1 MLSLHFEFATSNH
14 ILFGSGTVSK
24 VPEAAQVLGRRPF
37 ILHDLSGLSYPLIE
51 QLKTLGL
58 SPLPCPVR
66 GEPTAQSVMDALH
79 AAREGACDIVIAI
92 GGGSTLDTGK
102 TVAVMLTNPG
112 DLFDYLEVVGM
123 GQKFKNPSAP
133 CIAIPT
139 TAGTGSEVTRNAVI
153 TIPEHHLKVS
163 LRSPYLLPMYAV
175 VDPEL
180 TYSLPP
186 TITANTGLDALTQLI
201 EPFVCNAPSPLTD
214 AVCRDGIPR
223 IARGLLPSYRNGQ
236 DAAAREEMSLAS
248 MFGGMA
254 LANAQLGAVHGLASP
269 LGGMTSAPHGAICA
283 RLLPIVMEANLNSL
297 SKRLPDS
304 PALPRYHEVARF
316 LTGDASAAGEDGTK
330 WVLNLCREMN
340 IRPLAE
346 YGLKSDD
353 FPVLIAQARNASS
366 MKGNPVVLT
375 DGELKAILEKAI

>member
-1 MLSLHFEFATSNH
+1 MHFEFSTSNH
-14 ILFGSGTVSK
+14 ILFGPGTVSK
-24 VPEAAQVLGRRPF
+24 VPEAAQGLGRRPF
-37 ILHDLSGLSYPLIE
+37 VLHDLSGLSDPLIE

-58 SPLPCPVR
+58 SPVPCPVR

-92 GGGSTLDTGK
+92 GGGSTLDSGK
-102 TVAVMLTNPG
+102 TVAVMLSNPG
-112 DLFDYLEVVGM
+112 DLFDYLEIVGLR
-123 GQKFKNPSAP
+123 QKFENSSAP
-133 CIAIPT
+133 FIAIPT

-153 TIPEHHLKVS
+153 AIPEHRLKVS
-163 LRSPYLLPMYAV
+163 LRSPYLLPRYAV

-186 TITANTGLDALTQLI
+186 IITANTGLDALTQLI

-223 IARGLLPSYRNGQ
+223 IARGLLPSYRNGK

-269 LGGMTSAPHGAICA
+269 LGGLTSAPHGAICA
-283 RLLPIVMEANLNSL
+283 RLLPIVMEANLNAL

-304 PALPRYHEVARF
+304 PALPRYSEVARL
-316 LTGDASAAGEDGTK
+316 LTGDASAAGEDGAN
-330 WVLNLCREMN
+330 WVWNICREMK
-340 IRPLAE
+340 IKPLTE
-346 YGLKSDD
+346 FGLKSSDMLGL
-353 FPVLIAQARNASS
+353 VVQARKASS

-375 DGELKAILEKAI
+375 DGELTDILEKAK

>member
-1 MLSLHFEFATSNH
+1 VISLHFEFATSNH
-14 ILFGSGTVSK
+14 ILFGPGSVSK

-37 ILHDLSGLSYPLIE
+37 VLHDLSGLADPLIE

-58 SPLPCPVR
+58 TSLPFPVR
-66 GEPTAQSVMDALH
+66 GEPTVQSVMNALH
-79 AAREGACDIVIAI
+79 AARERACDIVIAI

-102 TVAVMLTNPG
+102 AVAVMLTNPG
-112 DLFDYLEVVGM
+112 DLFDYLEVVGK
-123 GQKFKNPSAP
+123 GKKFEIPSAP
-133 CIAIPT
+133 CFAIPT
-139 TAGTGSEVTRNAVI
+139 TSGTGSEVTRNAVI
-153 TIPEHHLKVS
+153 SIPERRLKVS
-163 LRSPYLLPMYAV
+163 LRSPCLLPRYAV

-201 EPFVCNAPSPLTD
+201 EPFICNAPTPLTD

-223 IARGLLPSYRNGQ
+223 ISRGLLPSYRNGR

-269 LGGMTSAPHGAICA
+269 IGGLINAPHGAICA
-283 RLLPIVMEANLNSL
+283 RLLPLVMDANIKAL
-297 SKRLPDS
+297 SKRQPDS
-304 PALPRYHEVARF
+304 SALDRYHEVARL
-316 LTGDASAAGEDGTK
+316 LTGDSSVVAEDGAN
-330 WVLNLCREMN
+330 WVWNLCREMN

-346 YGLKSDD
+346 YGLQSDD
-353 FPVLIAQARNASS
+353 FPMLVAQARKASS
-366 MKGNPVVLT
+366 MKGNPIFLT
-375 DGELKAILEKAI
+375 NGELTNILEKAM

>member
-1 MLSLHFEFATSNH
+1 MISLHFEFSTSNH
-14 ILFGSGTVSK
+14 ILFGPGTVSK
-24 VPEAAQVLGRRPF
+24 VPEAAQGLGRRPF
-37 ILHDLSGLSYPLIE
+37 VLHDLSGLSDPLIE

-58 SPLPCPVR
+58 SPVPCPVR

-92 GGGSTLDTGK
+92 GGGSTLDSGK
-102 TVAVMLTNPG
+102 TVAVMLSNPG
-112 DLFDYLEVVGM
+112 DLFDYLEIVGLR
-123 GQKFKNPSAP
+123 QKFENPSAP
-133 CIAIPT
+133 FIAIPT

-153 TIPEHHLKVS
+153 AIPEHRLKVS
-163 LRSPYLLPMYAV
+163 LRSPYLLPRYAV

-186 TITANTGLDALTQLI
+186 IITANTGLDALTQLI

-223 IARGLLPSYRNGQ
+223 IARGLLPSYRNGK

-269 LGGMTSAPHGAICA
+269 LGGLTSAPHGAICA
-283 RLLPIVMEANLNSL
+283 RLLPIVMEANLNAL

-304 PALPRYHEVARF
+304 PALPRYSEVARL
-316 LTGDASAAGEDGTK
+316 LTGDASAAGEDGAN
-330 WVLNLCREMN
+330 WVWNICREMK
-340 IRPLAE
+340 IKPLTE
-346 YGLKSDD
+346 FGLKSSDMLGL
-353 FPVLIAQARNASS
+353 VVQARKASS

-375 DGELKAILEKAI
+375 DGELTDILEKAK